1 MVTRNF
7 RLANIK
13 VESSSYFS
21 TITATPTAE
30 LTAQENGKES
40 GEGKEY
46 KEADPGSPKKCDTII
61 ISGRQEKCEAAKE
74 ALQALVPVTIE
85 VEVPFDLHRF
95 IIGQKGVGIR
105 KMMDEFEVNIQVP
118 APELQSDIISISGLA
133 TNLDRAKA
141 RLLERVKE
149 LQAEQEDRALRNFKL
164 TVTVDPKYHPK
175 IIGRKGAVITQIRT
189 EHDVTIQFP
198 DKDDESQAQDQ
209 ITITGYE
216 KNTESARDAI
226 LKIVGEL
233 EQMVSEDITL
243 DHRVHA
249 RIIGARGKAIRKIM
263 DEFKV
268 DIRFPQSGAADPN
281 CVTVTGL
288 PDNVEEAIDHIL
300 NLEEEYLADVVD
312 NEAMQVYMKPPAHE
326 EAKSASSKGFV
337 VRDAP
342 WAAGNTEKAP
352 DMSSSEDFP
361 SFGAQVAPKTL
372 PWGPKR

>member
-1 MVTRNF
+1 PV
-7 RLANIK
+7 
-13 VESSSYFS
+13 
-21 TITATPTAE
+21 AE
-30 LTAQENGKES
+30 PAVQENGEES
-40 GEGKEY
+40 GEGKDG
-46 KEADPGSPKKCDTII
+46 KDADPSSPKKCDIII
-61 ISGRQEKCEAAKE
+61 ISGRREKCEAAKE

-85 VEVPFDLHRF
+85 VEVPFDLHRY
-95 IIGQKGVGIR
+95 IIGQKGSGIR

-118 APELQSDIISISGLA
+118 APELQSDIITITGLA

-141 RLLERVKE
+141 GLLKRGGAAERLRE
-149 LQAEQEDRALRNFKL
+149 LKAEQEDRALRSFKL
-164 TVTVDPKYHPK
+164 TVIVDPKYHPK

-189 EHDVTIQFP
+189 EHEVNIQFP

-216 KNTESARDAI
+216 KNAEAARDAI
-226 LKIVGEL
+226 MKIVGEL
-233 EQMVSEDITL
+233 EQMVSEDVTL

-268 DIRFPQSGAADPN
+268 DIRFPQSGAPDPN

-288 PDNVEEAIDHIL
+288 PENVEEAIDHIL

-312 NEAMQVYMKPPAHE
+312 NEAMQVYMKPSSHE
-326 EAKSASSKGFV
+326 ESKAPSKGFV

-342 WAAGNTEKAP
+342 WATVNNEKAP